1 MQVRK
6 ILLYMKKQKKDE
18 SFATVESMRNTAM
31 KNSITGGFGIS
42 GKYAFDT
49 FTKKIDILKS
59 VEDKLAAELLTNNKI
74 VQDNAYTSLLSM
86 SILVIAFTLFTLIA
100 GYLIVQD
107 TISRILNIQKY
118 LLNLTNTKDLRQN
131 IESKIGK
138 DEVGVIFQAVDEF
151 LVPIRDIFLN
161 LNSQS
166 RQNIQISKDMLNG
179 SNEVLNRTKDGFS
192 ISSKANKIG
201 MKVEDCLESSIK
213 KIDQAMND
221 IIKAHSDLNSASNS
235 MTKFA
240 TQVSEDAK
248 SQEKLASDVALLN
261 QEVANIKGIL
271 TSITD
276 IADQT
281 NLLALNAAIEAARA
295 GEHGKGFAVVADE
308 VRKLAERTQKSLN
321 EIDVTINTIVQFI
334 DDLSTQISQN
344 VKNFFAFVDD
354 SSDIKVTMDS
364 VLEKMKEVSLVSQN
378 SINDSKELQNET
390 KMLLE
395 NNKIL
400 NDNLQDISDEMDKI
414 SSRANDLDKKTLE
427 IGSKINEFKF

>member
-1 MQVRK
+1 
-6 ILLYMKKQKKDE
+6 
-18 SFATVESMRNTAM
+18 
-31 KNSITGGFGIS
+31 
-42 GKYAFDT
+42 
-49 FTKKIDILKS
+49 
-59 VEDKLAAELLTNNKI
+59 
-74 VQDNAYTSLLSM
+74 M
-86 SILVIAFTLFTLIA
+86 SILVIACILFTLIA
-100 GYLIVQD
+100 GYLIIQD

-118 LLNLTNTKDLRQN
+118 LLNLKNTKDLRQN
-131 IESKIGK
+131 IEFKIGK

-179 SNEVLNRTKDGFS
+179 SNEVVNRTKDGFS

-261 QEVANIKGIL
+261 QEAANIKGIL

-295 GEHGKGFAVVADE
+295 GEYGKGFAVVADE

-334 DDLSTQISQN
+334 DNLSTQISQN

-364 VLEKMKEVSLVSQN
+364 VLEKMKEVSLISQN

-414 SSRANDLDKKTLE
+414 SSRANDLDQKTLE